1 MSKAA
6 TAAVSPETN
15 NALLRFSIRTVPDAG
30 KMVMVR
36 SAEVADAIPEIVEVE
51 PAKVDTS

>member
-1 MSKAA
+1 LSRAA

-30 KMVMVR
+30 KVVMVR